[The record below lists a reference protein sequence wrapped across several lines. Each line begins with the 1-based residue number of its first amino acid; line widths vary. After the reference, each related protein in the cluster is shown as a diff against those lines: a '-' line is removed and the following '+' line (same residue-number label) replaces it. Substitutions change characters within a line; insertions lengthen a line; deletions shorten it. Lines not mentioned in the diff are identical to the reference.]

1 MKKEQS
7 STVII
12 RLVILF
18 LFLLAL
24 FSFIIIQFY
33 KIQIIQGEKWSQL
46 ANAQHHFTIIESCK
60 RGRFFA
66 NNSVKDG
73 HNEKPQVLV
82 LDVAKFHLFV
92 DPLAIKEEVR
102 NEIVNSIVEI
112 LQLEA
117 KKREEIL
124 LQFTKQSRSRKIL
137 AWLDSKEK
145 EMLESWWIPY
155 AKDKKIPSNGLFF
168 IKDFKRSHPYGKL
181 LGAVLNTVRDDREE
195 TTFQNFPTGGLE
207 VVFDDYLKGKPG
219 KRLLLRSPRN
229 PLESGVILEE
239 AEDGADIYLTINPY
253 LQAIVEEEIEKG
265 VVQSKAK
272 SGWAVM
278 MDPHTGEIY
287 ALGQYPSFN
296 PASYRENYNDPDLIE
311 FTKVRAVVDCF
322 EPGSTMKPISIAIG
336 FLANEEL
343 KRQGRAPIFD
353 PLEMIPVANGEF
365 PGRKKPITD
374 VGRTHHYL
382 NMYLA
387 MQKSSN
393 IYVARVIQKVIASL
407 GEEWYRKQLEEVFG
421 FGKKTGLE
429 FPYESSGLLPYPGKI
444 SPGKPLNWSKATPFS
459 LAIGYNLL
467 ANSMQMIRAFAII
480 CNGGY
485 DVKPTLIKKIVK
497 REEILFESKS
507 HLEKKLLLN
516 PSISREIVYALKSVT
531 KPGGYAS
538 RADIPGYTEAGKTG
552 TTEKVINGTYS
563 KTNHFS
569 SFIGFAPADNPR
581 FVLLIAIDEP
591 AYRHLPGTGMS
602 FFGGGC
608 ASPVFRNILTRTFK
622 YLGIPPDDPYGYSIG
637 DPRYDFSKADY
648 SSQVKML
655 QELYKE
661 WNK

>member
-7 STVII
+7 SRVII

-33 KIQIIQGEKWSQL
+33 KIQIIQGGKWRQL

-66 NNSVKDG
+66 NTNLKEG
-73 HNEKPQVLV
+73 HKEIPQLLV

-92 DPLAIKEEVR
+92 DPLAVKEEMR

-112 LQLEA
+112 LKIGC
-117 KKREEIL
+117 KKREEIH
-124 LQFTKQSRSRKIL
+124 LQFTKQSRSRKL
-137 AWLDSKEK
+137 LTWLDSKEK
-145 EMLESWWIPY
+145 ERIEDWWIPY
-155 AKDKKIPSNGLFF
+155 ARDKKIPSNALFF

-195 TTFQNFPTGGLE
+195 TTCQNFPTGGLE

-229 PLESGVILEE
+229 PLENGVILEE

-253 LQAIVEEEIEKG
+253 LQAIVEEEIEKA
-265 VVQSKAK
+265 VLHSKAR

-278 MDPHTGEIY
+278 MDPYSGEIY
-287 ALGQYPSFN
+287 ALGQYPSFD
-296 PASYRENYNDPDLIE
+296 PTSYRECYNDPDLIE
-311 FTKVRAVVDCF
+311 FTKVRAIVDCF

-343 KRQGRAPIFD
+343 KRRGKPPIFD

-365 PGRKKPITD
+365 PGRKKPIVD
-374 VGRTHHYL
+374 VGRVHQYL
-382 NMYLA
+382 NMPLA
-387 MQKSSN
+387 IQKSSN
-393 IYVARVIQKVIASL
+393 IYVARLIQKVISSL

-429 FPYESSGLLPYPGKI
+429 FPYESPGLLPHPGKT
-444 SPGKPLNWSKATPFS
+444 SSGKRLNWSKATPFS
-459 LAIGYNLL
+459 LAMGYNLL
-467 ANSMQMIRAFAII
+467 ANSMQMIRAYAII

-485 DVKPTLIKKIVK
+485 DIKPTLVKKIVK
-497 REEILFESKS
+497 RNEILYENKNDQK
-507 HLEKKLLLN
+507 KKLLLN
-516 PSISREIVYALKSVT
+516 PSISRELVYALKSVT
-531 KPGGYAS
+531 KPGGCAS
-538 RADIPGYTEAGKTG
+538 RADILGYTEGGKTG

-581 FVLLIAIDEP
+581 FVLLVAIDEP
-591 AYRHLPGTGMS
+591 AYQHLPGIGKT

-608 ASPVFRNILTRTFK
+608 ASPVFRQILTRSFK
-622 YLGIPPDDPYGYSIG
+622 YLGIPPDDPYGYSVG
-637 DPRYDFSKADY
+637 DPRKKGFSY
-648 SSQVKML
+648 
-655 QELYKE
+655 
-661 WNK
+661 